1 MWQAWINAILG
12 LWLIVASF
20 TIAGSK
26 AANLA
31 NGLIAGIILLVLGL
45 WAAVSYKGWQSL
57 VVAVIG
63 AWMIV
68 AGLWFP
74 SSHVGTVVNDIV
86 AGAVVAVAGFWAGFS
101 RAFRPKEA

>member
-1 MWQAWINAILG
+1 MWQAWVNGILG

-20 TIAGSK
+20 TIAESK
-26 AANLA
+26 GANLA

-45 WAAVSYKGWQSL
+45 WAAVSYRGWQSL
-57 VVAVIG
+57 VVAIIG

-74 SSHVGTVVNDIV
+74 SSHVATVVNDIV
-86 AGAVVAVAGFWAGFS
+86 AGAVVTVEGFWAGFS

>member
-1 MWQAWINAILG
+1 MWQEWINGILG

-26 AANLA
+26 GANLA

-63 AWMIV
+63 AWMV
-68 AGLWFP
+68 AAGLWFP
-74 SSHVGTVVNDIV
+74 SSYVATVANDII
-86 AGAVVAVAGFWAGFS
+86 AGAVVAIAGLWAGFS

>member
-1 MWQAWINAILG
+1 MWQGWINGILG
-12 LWLIVASF
+12 LWLIVAAF

-63 AWMIV
+63 AWVIV

-74 SSHVGTVVNDIV
+74 SSYVATVANDII
-86 AGAVVAVAGFWAGFS
+86 AGVVVAIAGIWAGFS

>member
-1 MWQAWINAILG
+1 MWQGWINAILG
-12 LWLIVASF
+12 LWFIVAAF

-45 WAAVSYKGWQSL
+45 WVAVSYKGWQNL
-57 VVAVIG
+57 VVAIIG

-68 AGLWFP
+68 SGLWFP
-74 SSHVGTVVNDIV
+74 SSYVATVANGIV
-86 AGAVVAVAGFWAGFS
+86 AGAVMHFKPLGWVFTGLQ
-101 RAFRPKEA
+101 PKEA

>member
-57 VVAVIG
+57 VVAAIG

-68 AGLWFP
+68 AGFWFP
-74 SSHVGTVVNDIV
+74 SSHVATVVNDII
-86 AGAVVAVAGFWAGFS
+86 AGAVVAIAGLWAGFS